1 MLTGRSSCAIQDCD
15 SSERTRCRGVSTQG
29 LWGIPRMQHCNGILL
44 HDLAIWKNMK
54 YCFKHHG
61 YLTSVSQF
69 MYVYV
74 SFMFLQTQRFFCDV
88 EIYGDL
94 WVPSKASVE
103 MAHQVLLLGLSKG
116 RTLVKR
122 RGMEEVIGSV
132 SCLEL
137 MDAHGLVD
145 LGAF

>member
-1 MLTGRSSCAIQDCD
+1 
-15 SSERTRCRGVSTQG
+15 
-29 LWGIPRMQHCNGILL
+29 
-44 HDLAIWKNMK
+44 
-54 YCFKHHG
+54 
-61 YLTSVSQF
+61 

-74 SFMFLQTQRFFCDV
+74 SSMFIQTQRFFCDV

-116 RTLVKR
+116 RTFVKR

-132 SCLEL
+132 MFGADGCTWLG
-137 MDAHGLVD
+137 GLGGL
-145 LGAF
+145 LGD